1 MHDRVIGDLGSA
13 LTRCVRGLL
22 FVLLTCIV
30 ATVDAAVPLSSTAR
44 AEIEGLMS
52 RLEASGCEFNRNGT
66 WYTATEAAS
75 HLQRKAKYL
84 EDRGM
89 VESAEQFI
97 ELAASGSSVTGRPY
111 LVKCGGGS
119 PVKSAEWL
127 LLQLRGMRSNGRP
140 SDQP

>member
-1 MHDRVIGDLGSA
+1 MQDGVIGDLGSA
-13 LTRCVRGLL
+13 LTRHVRGLL
-22 FVLLTCIV
+22 FVVLTCIV
-30 ATVDAAVPLSSTAR
+30 ATVDAAAPLSSTAR
-44 AEIEGLMS
+44 AEINGLMS

-66 WYTATEAAS
+66 WYTAAEAAS

-97 ELAASGSSVTGRPY
+97 ERAASGSSVTGRPY

-119 PVKSAEWL
+119 PVKSGDWL
-127 LLQLRGMRSNGRP
+127 LLQLRGMRAGGRLSN
-140 SDQP
+140 QP

>member
-1 MHDRVIGDLGSA
+1 MQDRVIGDLGSA
-13 LTRCVRGLL
+13 LARRVRALL
-22 FVLLTCIV
+22 FVLLTCNV
-30 ATVDAAVPLSSTAR
+30 ATVGAAAPLSSAAR

-52 RLEASGCEFNRNGT
+52 RLEASGCEFNRNDT
-66 WYTATEAAS
+66 WYTAAEAAS

-119 PVKSAEWL
+119 PVKSGEWL
-127 LLQLRGMRSNGRP
+127 LLELRGMRSGGRP
-140 SDQP
+140 GD

>member
-1 MHDRVIGDLGSA
+1 MHDRVIGDLESA

-30 ATVDAAVPLSSTAR
+30 ATVDAAVPLSSAAR

-66 WYTATEAAS
+66 WYTAAEAAS

-84 EDRGM
+84 EDSGM
-89 VESAEQFI
+89 VESACKQFRAR
-97 ELAASGSSVTGRPY
+97 LAGS
-111 LVKCGGGS
+111 
-119 PVKSAEWL
+119 
-127 LLQLRGMRSNGRP
+127 GMRWSRSGLERLLPIRAAIMSQRFDDLWQKAYHLPLN
-140 SDQP
+140 